1 MLGRVRRRILDHC
14 KSGRICLC
22 DTNYWLMSREARMI
36 RLRDHYRAAAA
47 SMILAAGLLSAAV
60 AVPMSAAQDPSP
72 PGGLPGIQVPSLS
85 WKSCTS
91 GDNGFQC
98 ATAQVPRDYR
108 NLGSG
113 SLSLNVK

>member
-1 MLGRVRRRILDHC
+1 
-14 KSGRICLC
+14 
-22 DTNYWLMSREARMI
+22 MI

-47 SMILAAGLLSAAV
+47 SMLLAAGLLSAAV
-60 AVPMSAAQDPSP
+60 AVPMSAAHDPSP

-108 NLGSG
+108 NPDRGFLG
-113 SLSLNVK
+113 LLR